1 MTSSNGQN
9 ADDYDVLL
17 IGAGFSGLYL
27 LDRLRDAGFSVRLLE
42 AGSGLG
48 GIWHWNCYPGA
59 RVDSP
64 CWIYQ
69 FSKEEIWKSFEWE
82 ELYPGWAEMR
92 RYFAYVDETLDLSK
106 DIQFDTWVRGAEFDE
121 ARHEWVVRAESQG
134 GEQTLRGRFL
144 LACTGFAAKPYVPE
158 LEGLESFAGIRHH
171 TALWPQEG
179 VDFHGKRVG
188 ILGTGASGVQVAQ
201 EAGREAA
208 ALTIFQRTPNLCLP
222 MGQQRLDGAANEE
235 FRKRCPERFGLRN
248 RSFAGFDY
256 TLVPTP
262 TLEVPEEERV
272 AFYEQLWSEGGFRF
286 WLGNYEDMFTD
297 AAANREA
304 YAFWRDKVRERI
316 DDPAVAELLAPTASP
331 HPFGVKR
338 PCLEQWYY
346 DLFNEDHVELVDV
359 NTTPI
364 ERVTERGVVAGG
376 REFEFDVLVLATGF
390 DAVTGGLTQIDLR
403 GTDGTTLGEKWKD
416 GVATYQGI
424 ANAGYPNF
432 MFCYGPQAPTA
443 FCNGPTSAEFQGDYI
458 VECLTYMRDHG
469 HTRIEPT
476 AEAEAAWRDTCRDI
490 ADGTLFPMA
499 KSWYMGANIPGK
511 ARECLMY
518 AGGLPAY
525 LEELEASAAK
535 GYEGYRLS

>member
-1 MTSSNGQN
+1 MATGNGRGSGE
-9 ADDYDVLL
+9 YDVLL

-27 LDRLRDAGFSVRLLE
+27 LDRLRDEGFSVRLLE

-69 FSKEEIWKSFEWE
+69 FSNEKIWQRWEWE
-82 ELYPGWAEMR
+82 ELYPGFAEMR
-92 RYFAYVDETLDLSK
+92 RYFQFVDETLDLSK
-106 DIQFDTWVRGAEFDE
+106 DIQFNTWVRGAEFDE
-121 ARHEWVVRAESQG
+121 SQHQWVVRAEG
-134 GEQTLRGRFL
+134 EAGEQTLRGRFL
-144 LACTGFAAKPYVPE
+144 LACTGFAAKPYVPT
-158 LEGLESFAGIRHH
+158 LEGLESFAGVRHH

-208 ALTIFQRTPNLCLP
+208 QLTIFQRTPNLCLP
-222 MGQQRLDGAANEE
+222 MGQQRLDRAANEE
-235 FRKRCPERFGLRN
+235 FRKLCPERFGR
-248 RSFAGFDY
+248 RGDSFAGFDY

-262 TLEVPEEERV
+262 TLEVPASERT
-272 AFYEQLWSEGGFRF
+272 AYYQQLWAEGGFRF

-297 AAANREA
+297 EAANREA
-304 YAFWRDKVRERI
+304 YTFWRDKVRARI
-316 DDPAVAELLAPTASP
+316 DDPAVAELLAPTEPP

-359 NTTPI
+359 NATPI

-376 REFEFDVLVLATGF
+376 REHEFDVLVIATGF

-403 GTDGTTLGEKWKD
+403 GSDGSTLGEKWAD
-416 GVATYQGI
+416 GVSTYQGL

-458 VECLTYMRDHG
+458 VQCLTYMREHG

-476 AEAEAAWRDTCRDI
+476 REAEDAWRATCMEI
-490 ADGTLFPMA
+490 AGDSLFPMA

-525 LEELEASAAK
+525 LEALEASASN